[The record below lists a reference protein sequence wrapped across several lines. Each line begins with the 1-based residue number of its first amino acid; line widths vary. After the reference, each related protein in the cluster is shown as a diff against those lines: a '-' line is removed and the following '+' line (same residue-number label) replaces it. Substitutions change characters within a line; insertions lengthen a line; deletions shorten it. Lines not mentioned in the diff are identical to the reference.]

1 MSGDKILSHSA
12 KISLS
17 PGTSRKLILV
27 CCRLGFACWIA
38 GADPGVACKAHCPV
52 LNGPRPQY
60 HRTGKNN
67 VWNEFK

>member
-1 MSGDKILSHSA
+1 MSRDKILSHSA

-17 PGTSRKLILV
+17 PDTSRKLISV

-52 LNGPRPQY
+52 LSGPGPQY
-60 HRTGKNN
+60 PRTVKDKQA
-67 VWNEFK
+67 FF